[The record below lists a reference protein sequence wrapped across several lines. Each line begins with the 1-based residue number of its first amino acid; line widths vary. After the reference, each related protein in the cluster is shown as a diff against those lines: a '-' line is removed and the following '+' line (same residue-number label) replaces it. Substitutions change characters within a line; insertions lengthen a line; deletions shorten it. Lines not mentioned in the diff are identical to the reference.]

1 MSTNYKV
8 EWTAIAEDDLKRI
21 INHIADDNPGNAL
34 QILKK
39 TRQKAASL
47 YTVPER
53 CRIVPE
59 LQGQGIDTYRE
70 LIVDKWKI
78 IYRTSYTIVYVLSVI
93 DARRNVEDILL
104 DRLIK

>member
-1 MSTNYKV
+1 MSTNYRV

-21 INHIADDNPGNAL
+21 INYIADDNPGNAL

-47 YTVPER
+47 CTVPER

-104 DRLIK
+104 YRLIK